1 MKISN
6 AGYNYLCFKVLFKWQ
21 TMKKRLEKFVL
32 YPFESCT
39 HHDYVIF
46 DLQESM
52 LDNLT
57 YLFLFE
63 S

>member
-1 MKISN
+1 
-6 AGYNYLCFKVLFKWQ
+6 
-21 TMKKRLEKFVL
+21 MKKRLEKFVL
-32 YPFESCT
+32 YPFEYCT